1 MGKLYELIKAFEREL
16 AWETG
21 REENGTEVPWMAEEY
36 RKWMVETDGKKPSV
50 AISYVH
56 YLKAADK
63 FVFMPESE
71 TYSEESDFFHQ
82 LKRAVEEKQFDEVGP
97 LFDNFL
103 ELIQADFEAAEKDG
117 EGGISRKQLSD
128 WRSAFRNYR
137 RFFAE
142 WILPMKEKEAS
153 ENTPAMSAPQKREV
167 LFAEDKFLEWMQQRG
182 MTLHSAQSYVSRMK
196 TANRKLFSKN
206 KAGVD
211 ILSKVSDIF
220 RRGRE
225 VKGFDLLLEM
235 EEVLTQKIKS
245 NDDRH
250 LSMAALSD
258 ARAAFRKY
266 LLFVN
271 EIIICDLGDDEEEDT
286 RPHAGAAGVATYDYD
301 CLEAKFYFRL
311 TTQNRM
317 SSNQPLFYP
326 ISILKRLFRF
336 SGQDDFEWFNRR
348 TNELVDKI
356 NVLTDKGEYV
366 LGDIEEMTIRPT
378 EQTVT
383 VTLPEGVTA
392 MVRTE
397 TETGES
403 VPMAVPGLSGIH
415 IDHTPLMS
423 KVLADNADKL
433 PALKR
438 VTELIRACAQG
449 HKLPLEPKHF
459 AAIARQLFQDKKAV
473 DEMASL
479 IPLLKEELAFIDGQ
493 SSLRLMSAVYN
504 LKKK

>member
-1 MGKLYELIKAFEREL
+1 MGKLYELIKAFERGL

-21 REENGTEVPWMAEEY
+21 REENGTEVPWMAKEY

-50 AISYVH
+50 AISYIH
-56 YLKAADK
+56 YLKAVDK
-63 FVFMPESE
+63 YVFMPESE
-71 TYSEESDFFHQ
+71 TYSEEDDFFYN
-82 LKRAVEEKQFDEVGP
+82 LKHAVEEKQFDEVGP

-103 ELIQADFEAAEKDG
+103 ELIQADFEATEKDDNSA
-117 EGGISRKQLSD
+117 ISRKQLSD

-137 RFFAE
+137 RFFVE
-142 WILPMKEKEAS
+142 WLLPMKEKEAS
-153 ENTPAMSAPQKREV
+153 GNTPSVSVPQKREV
-167 LFAEDKFLEWMQQRG
+167 LFAEDRFLEWMQQRG

-250 LSMAALSD
+250 MPMAALFD

-266 LLFVN
+266 LFFVN
-271 EIIICDLGDDEEEDT
+271 EIIICDLGDEEEDT
-286 RPHAGAAGVATYDYD
+286 RPHAAAGTTYDYE

-311 TTQNRM
+311 TTQNRI
-317 SSNQPLFYP
+317 SNDQPLFYP

-348 TNELVDKI
+348 TNERIAQI

-366 LGDIEEMTIRPT
+366 LGDIEELTIKPT
-378 EQTVT
+378 GQTVT

-392 MVRTE
+392 TVRTL
-397 TETGES
+397 TETGEN
-403 VPMAVPGLSGIH
+403 VPMAAQGLSGIH

-433 PALKR
+433 PALRR
-438 VTELIRACAQG
+438 VTELIRACAQR
-449 HKLPLEPKHF
+449 HRLPLESKHF
-459 AAIARQLFQDKKAV
+459 AAIARKLFQDEKAV

-479 IPLLKEELAFIDGQ
+479 IPPLKEELAFIDGQ
-493 SSLRLMSAVYN
+493 SSLQLMSAEYN